1 MTIFKNKRVRFLIV
15 MVVSLVLFGGHFLNI
30 SYEKPRADQG
40 QFLAF
45 AYNTLKHGVY
55 DDNRTDRPRPDN
67 RREPLYPA
75 VLMLSILVHPQIDV
89 AESSVDCI
97 TWGKEGCIE
106 KISYLKMGNIVLLIA
121 SALLAG
127 YVVFRFTGSAILS
140 TVCYLAIAL
149 SGSLGGIAN
158 QFFSQTLAALL
169 IVAVSILLHDLIQ
182 SDFSR
187 RRALALGVCLGLLV
201 LTKAQFYYFVFLCA
215 LFLLVWWLVGGVGI
229 KRSARRILFVL
240 VGVFV
245 LVLPWQIRNY
255 TEVGTTWIAGR
266 SGMAL
271 TIRANYNEMSAE
283 EYRASFVLFMPRKVW
298 PDWVVDRYAGT
309 EIEERLLGGRDS
321 YYSEAFDRRRE
332 VQEKLGFRDPKLDA
346 FLRHEAVQRILAN
359 FSDHLLMVAPYTVA
373 GSFAEVGYG
382 FNPQAERYG
391 TIGQDLFG
399 ITVSNFYVDTPLWP
413 NVILTGVFLISA
425 VVALVARRWA
435 YLWFLLPGLYLFG
448 VHPILLIFETRYSI
462 MLIPIFV
469 ICTCVASWNV
479 VSFARNLIG
488 R

>member
-1 MTIFKNKRVRFLIV
+1 M
-15 MVVSLVLFGGHFLNI
+15 LFVGHFLNI
-30 SYEKPRADQG
+30 SFEKPAGDQRHY
-40 QFLAF
+40 LAF
-45 AYNTLKHGVY
+45 AYNSLKHGVF
-55 DDNRTDRPRPDN
+55 DDARTDRPRPDN

-89 AESSVDCI
+89 SESSADCI
-97 TWGKEGCIE
+97 TGGEDGCLE
-106 KISYLKMGNIVLLIA
+106 KISYLKMGNVVFLIA

-127 YVVFRFTGSAILS
+127 YVVFRLTGSAIPS
-140 TVCYLAIAL
+140 VVCYLAVAL
-149 SGSLGGIAN
+149 SGSLGGSAN
-158 QFFSQTLAALL
+158 RFLSEMLAALL
-169 IVAVSILLHDLIQ
+169 IVAVSMLLRDLIQ

-187 RRALALGVCLGLLV
+187 RRALAFGVCLGLLV
-201 LTKAQFYYFVFLCA
+201 LTKAQSYYLVFLCA
-215 LFLLVWWLVGGVGI
+215 LFLLAWWLVAGEGI
-229 KRSARRILFVL
+229 KQSALRVLFVL

-255 TEVGTTWIAGR
+255 KEVGTAWIAGR
-266 SGMAL
+266 SGLVL

-283 EYRASFVLFMPRKVW
+283 EYRASFLLFMPRAAW
-298 PDWVVDRYAGT
+298 PDWVIDRYAGT
-309 EIEERLLGGRDS
+309 EIEERLLGQDS
-321 YYSEAFDRRRE
+321 YFADGYARHRE
-332 VQEKLGFRDPKLDA
+332 VREKLGFRNPKLDA

-359 FSDHLLMVAPYTVA
+359 FGDHLLMVAPFAVR

-382 FNPQAERYG
+382 FNPKGERYG

-399 ITVSNFYVDTPLWP
+399 ITVSNFYVDTPFWP

-435 YLWFLLPGLYLFG
+435 YLGFLLPGLYWFG
-448 VHPILLIFETRYSI
+448 MHAFLTNFTPRFSI
-462 MLIPIFV
+462 VLIPIFL

-479 VSFARNLIG
+479 VSFARNLFARNLMG